1 MARTVDAVI
10 IGAGVIGASIG
21 HQLALTGRKT
31 LNIDQLPAAGYG
43 PTSNSCGIIR
53 VHYSTRTGVALAHEG
68 YHCWRNWA
76 EHLGADDERGL
87 AEFRDCGCLV
97 IRTGGE
103 DHLSPVLGHL
113 DALGIPYENWD
124 REAIAARLPF
134 YALERFSPP
143 RVMSDPLFGEPS
155 GGMVESAV
163 YFPTAGYVGDP
174 QLATHNLQRA
184 AEAAGGTFLF
194 GRTVTAVLRSG
205 DRVHGV
211 ELDDGERIEAPV
223 IVNVAG
229 PYSARVNRMAGADA
243 DMTISTRPI
252 RQEVAHIPAPRGV
265 EFERDGLVVFD
276 GDIGCAV
283 RPDFGNNVLI
293 SSELP
298 PCDPREEVDPDD
310 YNRDLTDQALNQAY
324 RYAQRVPTLEVSPRP
339 GGVVGLYDV
348 SDDWLPIY
356 DRARPHGF
364 YMAIGTSGN
373 QFKNAPCA
381 GRMMAALIEY
391 CEAGNDHDASPL
403 QYRLERTGR
412 TIDTAGFSRRRKV
425 TSESSF
431 SVMG

>member
-1 MARTVDAVI
+1 
-10 IGAGVIGASIG
+10 
-21 HQLALTGRKT
+21 
-31 LNIDQLPAAGYG
+31 
-43 PTSNSCGIIR
+43 
-53 VHYSTRTGVALAHEG
+53 
-68 YHCWRNWA
+68 
-76 EHLGADDERGL
+76 
-87 AEFRDCGCLV
+87 
-97 IRTGGE
+97 
-103 DHLSPVLGHL
+103 
-113 DALGIPYENWD
+113 
-124 REAIAARLPF
+124 
-134 YALERFSPP
+134 
-143 RVMSDPLFGEPS
+143 
-155 GGMVESAV
+155 
-163 YFPTAGYVGDP
+163 
-174 QLATHNLQRA
+174 
-184 AEAAGGTFLF
+184 
-194 GRTVTAVLRSG
+194 
-205 DRVHGV
+205 
-211 ELDDGERIEAPV
+211 
-223 IVNVAG
+223 
-229 PYSARVNRMAGADA
+229 MAGADA

-412 TIDTAGFSRRRKV
+412 TIDTAGFSRRRPV

-431 SVMG
+431 SVLG

>member
-124 REAIAARLPF
+124 RKAIAARLPF

-143 RVMSDPLFGEPS
+143 RIMSDPLFGEPS

-174 QLATHNLQRA
+174 QLAT
-184 AEAAGGTFLF
+184 T
-194 GRTVTAVLRSG
+194 TCS
-205 DRVHGV
+205 
-211 ELDDGERIEAPV
+211 APRKPP
-223 IVNVAG
+223 AG
-229 PYSARVNRMAGADA
+229 PSCSGAPSPPSCGPA
-243 DMTISTRPI
+243 TAYTVSSSMTASGSRPRSSSTS
-252 RQEVAHIPAPRGV
+252 PAPTRRGST
-265 EFERDGLVVFD
+265 
-276 GDIGCAV
+276 AW
-283 RPDFGNNVLI
+283 
-293 SSELP
+293 
-298 PCDPREEVDPDD
+298 
-310 YNRDLTDQALNQAY
+310 
-324 RYAQRVPTLEVSPRP
+324 P
-339 GGVVGLYDV
+339 G
-348 SDDWLPIY
+348 P
-356 DRARPHGF
+356 
-364 YMAIGTSGN
+364 M
-373 QFKNAPCA
+373 
-381 GRMMAALIEY
+381 
-391 CEAGNDHDASPL
+391 
-403 QYRLERTGR
+403 RT
-412 TIDTAGFSRRRKV
+412 
-425 TSESSF
+425 
-431 SVMG
+431 